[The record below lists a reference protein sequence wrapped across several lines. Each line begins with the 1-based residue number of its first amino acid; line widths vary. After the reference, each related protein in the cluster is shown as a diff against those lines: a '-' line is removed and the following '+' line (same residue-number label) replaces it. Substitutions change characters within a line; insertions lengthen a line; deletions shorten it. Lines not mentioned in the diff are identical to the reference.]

1 MPICFVLRSWPLLAL
16 ALSLTGCDAPPLVH
30 DYEVTL
36 VVSGDPG
43 TPLADVEVSQ
53 GSERIGRSG
62 PDGTVHLLLRGREG
76 RAVALRVQCPEGYRS
91 PSEPISIV
99 LRRLGESGVHPEWR
113 VRCEPLLRSLVIAVR
128 AEGGAN
134 LPVSILGRE
143 VARTDALGA
152 AHVLVRSAPEE
163 AVELTLDTS
172 ASPGLRPH
180 SPSARFEVPGHDD
193 VAVFSQ
199 AFEAARVA
207 PNSRRT
213 PRIIKIGA
221 R

>member
-1 MPICFVLRSWPLLAL
+1 MRSWLASSPLLAL
-16 ALSLTGCDAPPLVH
+16 VLAACDPPPLVR

-36 VVSGDPG
+36 AISGDPG
-43 TPLADVEVSQ
+43 RPLADVEVSH
-53 GSERIGRSG
+53 GSAPIGRSG

-76 RAVALRVQCPEGYRS
+76 RAVALRVRCPDGYRS

-99 LRRLGESGVHPEWR
+99 LRQLGEPGVRPEWR
-113 VRCEPLLRSLVIAVR
+113 ARCEPLLRTLVIAVR
-128 AEGGAN
+128 AEGGPN
-134 LPVSILGRE
+134 LPVSLLGRE

-152 AHVLVRSAPEE
+152 AHVLVRSAPETT
-163 AVELTLDTS
+163 VELTLDTS
-172 ASPGLRPH
+172 ASPALRPH
-180 SPSARFEVPGHDD
+180 DPSARFEVPDHDD

-199 AFEAARVA
+199 AFEAPRPARA
-207 PNSRRT
+207 PRRT